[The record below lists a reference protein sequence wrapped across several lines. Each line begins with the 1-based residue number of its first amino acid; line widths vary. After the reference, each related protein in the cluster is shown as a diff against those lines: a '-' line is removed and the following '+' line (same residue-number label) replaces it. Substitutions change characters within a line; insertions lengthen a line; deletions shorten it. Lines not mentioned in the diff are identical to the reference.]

1 MAKFEFEYT
10 EIDGL
15 LYLNI
20 EIDGKGELDKL
31 GKYGRIRPN
40 YLYEQKLQTHRDC
53 FSQASW
59 QNIALSLTRLLL
71 RGQSRFELII

>member
-40 YLYEQKLQTHRDC
+40 YLNVHPMPEKDTMER
-53 FSQASW
+53 
-59 QNIALSLTRLLL
+59 IRLSDID
-71 RGQSRFELII
+71 RGSACSF